1 MPDFNSDRE
10 LGQGKIKYVVRNSK
24 KGLPVRKIQTGKGE
38 LELDKKGR
46 CLVSD
51 AGLAA
56 EIRKDHPYDLAVSRV
71 FTEDAADRG
80 HKYFYGCLP
89 ALPWQVYDQYG
100 RRIREAEPSEGG
112 DAAQDKSPAEVEKK
126 ESEE

>member
-24 KGLPVRKIQTGKGE
+24 KGLPVRKIKTGKGE

-71 FTEDAADRG
+71 FTNDAADRG
-80 HKYFYGCLP
+80 HHYFFGGIP
-89 ALPWQVYDQYG
+89 EMPWK
-100 RRIREAEPSEGG
+100 RKLRETEAQESAESV
-112 DAAQDKSPAEVEKK
+112 QDESPAEAEKK
-126 ESEE
+126 ESEECLE